1 MKGFLP
7 RYSGIVSAA
16 LLVAAVLGQGAAPTP
31 GSDDRVVLTPRAIR
45 EAALFKQEPEYP
57 AAARQFRLGG
67 EVLVEVTVGVDGKVE
82 NIAVTRGQPLL
93 TDAVIRALKKWSFA
107 PFMVD
112 GHPRR
117 VKSSLLF
124 NFQL

>member
-1 MKGFLP
+1 MKGILR
-7 RYSGIVSAA
+7 RYSGIVSIA
-16 LLVAAVLGQGAAPTP
+16 LFVVCLGYGADPTP
-31 GSDDRVVLTPRAIR
+31 GSDDRIVLTPRAIR
-45 EAALFKQEPEYP
+45 DAALFKQEPEYP

-93 TDAVIRALKKWSFA
+93 TDAVIRAVKKWSFA

-112 GHPRR
+112 GRPRR